1 MKKFIFSAISL
12 GVLSLSNA
20 QEEIITMGQGYANHI
35 WYSFKDGV
43 ANSSAKDNWEL
54 AFEMKSF
61 GVGVHANRAVEMQ
74 VWKYPE
80 NDVEIDTQIDTTGV
94 IETWPL
100 VFNSD
105 ESWSLGAFNQ
115 LPSGNF
121 NYGWGD
127 YNIVNH
133 SVQGTSLYFI
143 KLPNG
148 DFKKFFIES
157 KIMGTYTFKLCNLDN
172 SGLITRTLS
181 NTEGI
186 ADQALFGYYSI
197 TNDEFLNREPIQSDW
212 DMVFTQYNAV
222 VFGNAANQR
231 VVGALLNE
239 NTQAI
244 KISLNNPTDSYSY
257 SEEDFSELIN
267 TIGYDWKELNYQ
279 NFQWFIHD
287 TLIYVVKTQHGDYFE
302 LAFTSFSGQGTG
314 NIGIRKQL
322 LTSAS
327 ISSNE
332 STFFRA
338 YPNPSEGLIHL
349 AHDFNGEI
357 TLNLLDLSGR
367 TVWTQT
373 INGQSNLGAET
384 LDLRPLNLRGTY
396 FLMIRDAQGKA
407 STLKLVFK

>member
-1 MKKFIFSAISL
+1 MKKFIFS
-12 GVLSLSNA
+12 VLSVGVFGFTNA
-20 QEEIITMGQGYANHI
+20 QEEILSMGQGYANHI

-43 ANSSAKDNWEL
+43 SATSAKDNWEL

-80 NDVEIDTQIDTTGV
+80 NDVEIDTQIDTTGA
-94 IETWPL
+94 IGSWPL

-105 ESWSLGAFNQ
+105 ETWSLGAFNQ

-121 NYGWGD
+121 NYGWGN

-148 DFKKFFIES
+148 AFKKLFIES
-157 KIMGTYTFKLCNLDN
+157 KISGTYTFKICNLDN

-181 NTEGI
+181 NTQGL

-197 TNDEFLNREPIQSDW
+197 TNDEFLSREPIQSDW
-212 DMVFTQYNAV
+212 DLLFTQYNAV
-222 VFGNAANQR
+222 VYGTSSNQR
-231 VVGALLNE
+231 VVGTLLNE

-244 KISLNNPTDSYSY
+244 KISLNNPTDSYTY
-257 SEEDFSELIN
+257 NEEDFSELIN

-279 NFQWFIHD
+279 TFQWFIQD
-287 TLIYVVKTQHGDYFE
+287 TLIYVVKTQHGDYYE

-322 LTSAS
+322 LASAS
-327 ISSNE
+327 MPANE

-338 YPNPSEGLIHL
+338 YPNPSEGVVNL
-349 AHDFNGEI
+349 AHDFDGEFTVNI
-357 TLNLLDLSGR
+357 VDLSGR
-367 TVWTQT
+367 TIWTQ
-373 INGQSNLGAET
+373 IVNGHSNLGT
-384 LDLRPLNLRGTY
+384 DVLNLRLLNLHGTY
-396 FLMIRDAQGKA
+396 FLMIQTAQGKVSA
-407 STLKLVFK
+407 EKLVFK

>member
-1 MKKFIFSAISL
+1 MKKFIFSVLSL
-12 GVLSLSNA
+12 GVFGITNA
-20 QEEIITMGQGYANHI
+20 QEEILSMGQGYANHI
-35 WYSFKDGV
+35 WYSFQDGV
-43 ANSSAKDNWEL
+43 AATSAKDNWEL

-94 IETWPL
+94 IGSWPL

-105 ESWSLGAFNQ
+105 ETWSLGAFNQ

-121 NYGWGD
+121 NYGWGN

-148 DFKKFFIES
+148 AFKKLFIES
-157 KIMGTYTFKLCNLDN
+157 KISGTYTFQICNLDN

-181 NTEGI
+181 NTQGL

-212 DMVFTQYNAV
+212 DLVFTQYNALYY
-222 VFGNAANQR
+222 GTSSNQR
-231 VVGALLNE
+231 VVGTLLNE

-244 KISLNNPTDSYSY
+244 KISLNNPTDSYTY
-257 SEEDFSELIN
+257 NEEDFSELIN

-279 NFQWFIHD
+279 TFQWFIQD
-287 TLIYVVKTQHGDYFE
+287 TLIYVVKTQHGDYYE

-314 NIGIRKQL
+314 EIGIRKQL
-322 LTSAS
+322 LASAS
-327 ISSNE
+327 IAPHE
-332 STFFRA
+332 TTFFRA
-338 YPNPSEGLIHL
+338 YPNPSEGVVNL
-349 AHDFNGEI
+349 AHDFDGEFTVNI
-357 TLNLLDLSGR
+357 VDLSGR
-367 TVWTQT
+367 TIWTQVV
-373 INGQSNLGAET
+373 NGQSNLGSEV
-384 LDLRPLNLRGTY
+384 LDLRHLNLNGTF
-396 FLMIRDAQGKA
+396 FLMIQTAQGKVSA
-407 STLKLVFK
+407 EKLVFN